1 MSYSPDMGGSTVT
14 FSGAQLTYCRIW
26 TKIIPDAGGW
36 SVFGLWMGMA
46 LIFGSLS
53 SVRRYAGD
61 AEQGGV
67 HHRGPDTCV
76 TQSSPCWNGIKPSQS
91 SNTPFAIARPSKIR
105 VRAIYH
111 WNQNR
116 VRAPVSRVCSPTTS
130 NGICALGQN
139 PLPCALG

>member
-1 MSYSPDMGGSTVT
+1 MVS
-14 FSGAQLTYCRIW
+14 
-26 TKIIPDAGGW
+26 
-36 SVFGLWMGMA
+36 FGLWMGMA

-91 SNTPFAIARPSKIR
+91 SNTPFAQPTDDEAKIR
-105 VRAIYH
+105 ALENQFVAAVNAKDLDAIMKVYMPDKTLL
-111 WNQNR
+111 
-116 VRAPVSRVCSPTTS
+116 VFDVVPSRQYV
-130 NGICALGQN
+130 GAK
-139 PLPCALG
+139 AYR

>member
-1 MSYSPDMGGSTVT
+1 MLERDKGLSIVEHTFRSCKTV
-14 FSGAQLTYCRIW
+14 
-26 TKIIPDAGGW
+26 
-36 SVFGLWMGMA
+36 
-46 LIFGSLS
+46 
-53 SVRRYAGD
+53 
-61 AEQGGV
+61 E
-67 HHRGPDTCV
+67 
-76 TQSSPCWNGIKPSQS
+76 
-91 SNTPFAIARPSKIR
+91 IR